1 MGTATGTEMAM
12 ATATTATTREKTTE
26 PVGVPTRAPPDEPPF
41 PSAERLTTPRTESVS
56 PPRLVFRFALY
67 TAIGLALAAAGILL
81 FVRQHG
87 IAQAEQSVTFHAGFV
102 ANSTLR
108 DRLRPSD
115 FARPLSRRRQ
125 RELDSLFRR
134 EVLVGGTLAVTLYAP
149 GGRIAYSSD
158 RRSTGTAPRASDI
171 STEVESRAGAKVL
184 TVFVP
189 VRQGA
194 GRTPGVFALHQDY
207 GPIASSARKA
217 FLPVAGVL
225 ELALL
230 GLYISFFPILRR
242 VTRRLRGHLREIE
255 HQALHDGLTGLPNRD
270 LFHARVDEALVEARQ
285 RNAGVAVLLLDL
297 DRFKEINDTLG
308 HQSGDLLLQAL
319 AKRLVSLIRTTDTV
333 ARLGGDEFAI
343 VSPGAGDG
351 ESALRL
357 ADRIRA
363 GLEEP
368 FVLDGLTLEI
378 EASVGIALFPQHGED
393 VEALVRHADVA
404 MYVGKKTHRPNLYS
418 VKDDHYSPDRL
429 ALVGE
434 LRRAVTQ
441 SELVVHYQPRVE
453 MATGQTRSVEALV
466 RWEHPD
472 RGLLSP
478 AEFLPLAEHTGL
490 IRPVTRYV
498 LEAALADCASWQ
510 RAGPP
515 TGVSVN
521 LSPRDLLD
529 FELAEEVEGLLAK
542 HGIEPALLEL
552 EITENT
558 ILTDPERVRAVLGRL
573 RELGVTLAI
582 DDFGTGFSSLGQLK
596 RLPVDIVKIDKSFVL
611 SMAHDENDDVIVR
624 STIDLGHNLGLRV
637 VAEGVETQETWD
649 RLAALGCDTAQGFYL
664 SRPLPKLV
672 LDDWLRKRASDT
684 GAGHLRLVG

>member
-1 MGTATGTEMAM
+1 
-12 ATATTATTREKTTE
+12 
-26 PVGVPTRAPPDEPPF
+26 
-41 PSAERLTTPRTESVS
+41 
-56 PPRLVFRFALY
+56 
-67 TAIGLALAAAGILL
+67 
-81 FVRQHG
+81 
-87 IAQAEQSVTFHAGFV
+87 
-102 ANSTLR
+102 
-108 DRLRPSD
+108 
-115 FARPLSRRRQ
+115 
-125 RELDSLFRR
+125 
-134 EVLVGGTLAVTLYAP
+134 VLVGGTVAVTLYAP
-149 GGRIAYSSD
+149 DGRVAYSSD
-158 RRSTGTAPRASDI
+158 RRSAATPGRSTGI
-171 STEVESRAGAKVL
+171 STRVESRAGAKVL
-184 TVFVP
+184 TVLVP
-189 VRQGA
+189 VRVGRGA
-194 GRTPGVFALHQDY
+194 GTFALHQDY
-207 GPIASSARKA
+207 GPIASSARRA

-230 GLYISFFPILRR
+230 GLYLSLFPILRR

-270 LFHARVDEALVEARQ
+270 LFHTRVDEALVEARQ

-319 AKRLVSLIRTTDTV
+319 AKRLGSLIRATDTV
-333 ARLGGDEFAI
+333 ARLGGDEFAV
-343 VSPGAGDG
+343 VSPGAGDE
-351 ESALRL
+351 ESALQL
-357 ADRIRA
+357 AERISA
-363 GLEEP
+363 GLEDP

-378 EASVGIALFPQHGED
+378 EASVGIALFPKHGED

-434 LRRAVTQ
+434 LRRAVAQ

-453 MATGQTRSVEALV
+453 MASGQTRSVEALV

-498 LEAALADCASWQ
+498 LDAALADCASWQ
-510 RAGPP
+510 RAGLL
-515 TGVSVN
+515 TGISVN

-529 FELAEEVEGLLAK
+529 FELADEVESMLAK

-611 SMAHDENDDVIVR
+611 NMAHDENDDVIVR
-624 STIDLGHNLGLRV
+624 STIELGHNLGLRV

-664 SRPLPKLV
+664 SRPLPKIV

>member
-1 MGTATGTEMAM
+1 
-12 ATATTATTREKTTE
+12 
-26 PVGVPTRAPPDEPPF
+26 
-41 PSAERLTTPRTESVS
+41 
-56 PPRLVFRFALY
+56 
-67 TAIGLALAAAGILL
+67 
-81 FVRQHG
+81 
-87 IAQAEQSVTFHAGFV
+87 
-102 ANSTLR
+102 
-108 DRLRPSD
+108 
-115 FARPLSRRRQ
+115 
-125 RELDSLFRR
+125 
-134 EVLVGGTLAVTLYAP
+134 VLVGGTLAVTLYARD
-149 GGRIAYSSD
+149 GRIAYSSD
-158 RRSTGTAPRASDI
+158 RHSTRSPLRAKGI
-171 STEVESRAGAKVL
+171 STRVESRAGAKVL

-189 VRQGA
+189 VAAAR
-194 GRTPGVFALHQDY
+194 GRAPGVFALHQDY

-217 FLPVAGVL
+217 FIPVAGVL

-230 GLYISFFPILRR
+230 GLYISLFPILRR
-242 VTRRLRGHLREIE
+242 VTRRLRDHLREIE

-270 LFHARVDEALVEARQ
+270 LFRARVEDALVAARQ
-285 RNAGVAVLLLDL
+285 RGAGIAVLLLDL

-319 AKRLVSLIRTTDTV
+319 ANRLESLIRTTDTV
-333 ARLGGDEFAI
+333 ARLGGDEFAV
-343 VSPGAGDG
+343 VSPGAGDA
-351 ESALRL
+351 ESALQL
-357 ADRIRA
+357 ADRVRA

-378 EASVGIALFPQHGED
+378 ETSVGIALFPDHGED
-393 VEALVRHADVA
+393 VEALIRHADVA

-418 VKDDHYSPDRL
+418 LKDDHYSPDRL

-434 LRRAVTQ
+434 LRRAVAQ

-453 MATGQTRSVEALV
+453 MATGQARSVEALV

-478 AEFLPLAEHTGL
+478 AEHTGL

-498 LEAALADCASWQ
+498 LDAALADCASWQ
-510 RAGPP
+510 RAGFP

-529 FELAEEVEGLLAK
+529 FELADEVESLLAK

-558 ILTDPERVRAVLGRL
+558 ILTDPERVQAVLGRL

-611 SMAHDENDDVIVR
+611 NMAHDENDDVIVR
-624 STIDLGHNLGLRV
+624 STIELGHNLGLRV

-664 SRPLPKLV
+664 SRALPKVV
-672 LDDWLRKRASDT
+672 LDDWLRKRASDST
-684 GAGHLRLVG
+684 AGHLRLVG